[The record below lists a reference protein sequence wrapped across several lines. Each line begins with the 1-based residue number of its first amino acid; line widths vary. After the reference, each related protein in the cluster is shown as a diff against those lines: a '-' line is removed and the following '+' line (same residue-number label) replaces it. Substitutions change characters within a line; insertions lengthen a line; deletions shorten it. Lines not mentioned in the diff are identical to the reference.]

1 MSKTVKILAGVVAAL
16 ALGVAIVGGTALA
29 QSGGEGNPPP
39 TVQQAQGPE
48 DGAPR
53 LGALCTRFQ
62 EGVASELGVSVE
74 AVQDAFKASA
84 LDMLDEA
91 VEAGKVD
98 PDKAVQLRERIEEGN
113 GCWHPHPRASQ
124 PGVWLVKGLVVHAAT
139 ETLDMTPREL
149 VGELRAC
156 QSLTQVAETQGVER
170 DDLKTGILSDAE
182 KHLEQAAANGRITEE
197 RADEVL
203 QKLTDSIDEIV
214 DTVRCPAGETG
225 A

>member
-16 ALGVAIVGGTALA
+16 ALGLAIVGGTALA
-29 QSGGEGNPPP
+29 QSGGEGSPPSS
-39 TVQQAQGPE
+39 GGLE

-74 AVQDAFKASA
+74 EVEAAFKASV
-84 LDMLDEA
+84 LGMVDEA
-91 VEAGKVD
+91 VEAGKID
-98 PDKAVQLRERIEEGN
+98 PDKAAQLKERIEAGN
-113 GCWHPHPRASQ
+113 GCWHPHPRATQ
-124 PGVWLVKGLVVHAAT
+124 RAALLVKGLVVHAAA

-149 VGELRAC
+149 VGELRDC
-156 QSLTQVAETQGVER
+156 QSLAQVAEAQGVER
-170 DDLKTGILSDAE
+170 DDLKSGILDDAE
-182 KHLEQAAANGRITEE
+182 KHLDQAAANGRITEA

-203 QKLTDSIDEIV
+203 QKLTDNIDQIV
-214 DTVRCPAGETG
+214 DTVRCPAGATG